1 MAVLVAMPG
10 FVLGLGYAGAMLF
23 LTLILGHTKRF
34 VGSITPVV
42 YLRVSM
48 FLVLALCTLLLI
60 LEPDQ
65 TSGGW
70 AVLILAGFQISVLLT
85 SFFPPEKHEATY
97 HPPDERD

>member
-10 FVLGLGYAGAMLF
+10 FVLGIGYAGAMLF

-70 AVLILAGFQISVLLT
+70 NVVILAGFQIAVLLT

-97 HPPDERD
+97 HPPEERD